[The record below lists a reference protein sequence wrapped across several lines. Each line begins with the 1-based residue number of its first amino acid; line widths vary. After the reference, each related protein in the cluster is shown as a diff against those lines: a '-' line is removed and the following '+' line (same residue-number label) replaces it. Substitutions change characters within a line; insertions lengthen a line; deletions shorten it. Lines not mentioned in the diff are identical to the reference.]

1 MGYELAACARASLP
15 FGSLVRL
22 LPDKFQRLF
31 CLVLALTSSRKEGV
45 AKEKQ
50 PCRMRVVTGPTGQ
63 LQLREIRGF
72 ARDEHLR
79 QNCLL
84 HIQPLISLRGVIL
97 LGL

>member
-1 MGYELAACARASLP
+1 
-15 FGSLVRL
+15 
-22 LPDKFQRLF
+22 
-31 CLVLALTSSRKEGV
+31 
-45 AKEKQ
+45 
-50 PCRMRVVTGPTGQ
+50 VVTGPTGQ